1 MRCDAMHHHN
11 SICYSNKVTLY
22 RSKQRALR
30 MHWPKRKWNKN
41 SGSIAEQHKEYEHQ
55 KKMCAAMVEKQ
66 QTSAPA
72 PAIQHHRHHHPFEVI
87 LKTADNSNADRKN
100 LFIFESVCSF
110 CICLGAYAWSW
121 AAIVAVTITVTIVT
135 IECTSA
141 MLRPDRSVCHVSH
154 CGPLWWFDLTRKLR
168 NHLVIVCLFNWFWQ
182 FDGRLLDFDFNF
194 FPFLQ

>member
-1 MRCDAMHHHN
+1 MRCDAPPQFYM
-11 SICYSNKVTLY
+11 LF
-22 RSKQRALR
+22 KQSYLVPFQTTSTQNALTKKKMKQKQWQHCRATQR
-30 MHWPKRKWNKN
+30 VRAP
-41 SGSIAEQHKEYEHQ
+41 E